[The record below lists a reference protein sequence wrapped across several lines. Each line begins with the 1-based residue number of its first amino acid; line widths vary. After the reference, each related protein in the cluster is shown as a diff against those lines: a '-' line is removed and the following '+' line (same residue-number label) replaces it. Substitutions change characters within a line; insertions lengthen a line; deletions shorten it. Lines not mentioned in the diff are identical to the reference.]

1 MFAMLYRRGY
11 RVQPFVRA
19 ACHLPIVHGGS
30 PSTALGPAASLSLRS
45 HIQYR
50 AAEHPRRHC
59 MSRREPLS
67 LPRSIMAA
75 RMFATAA
82 PRDARSAYEV
92 LDVPRTASAK
102 EIKIAYFKAAK
113 ATHPD
118 TNPNDPMARQRFQ
131 RVSDAYAVLSDPESR
146 RRYDQTGTG
155 FGDAQQQQRQQQQQQ
170 GPASAQQQQQQASQ
184 ADPFA
189 SSAFAT
195 DFDVVAEAVKTYATD
210 LKDELADALAALS
223 RGDFAAFW
231 SILRANQTGF
241 AAFGGILIPVGL
253 LLRFPGIGLLIA
265 RVGWSVITHQPHVAA
280 AIGASIW
287 RAIVHIS
294 AQRHKRAG
302 KR

>member
-1 MFAMLYRRGY
+1 MHSIALTLDPSSVTRG
-11 RVQPFVRA
+11 FTMRA
-19 ACHLPIVHGGS
+19 
-30 PSTALGPAASLSLRS
+30 
-45 HIQYR
+45 
-50 AAEHPRRHC
+50 
-59 MSRREPLS
+59 
-67 LPRSIMAA
+67 
-75 RMFATAA
+75 FATAA
-82 PRDARSAYEV
+82 PRDSRSAYEV
-92 LDVPRTASAK
+92 LDIPRTASAK
-102 EIKIAYFKAAK
+102 EIKVAYFKAAK

-118 TNPNDPMARQRFQ
+118 TNPNDPLARQRFQ

-170 GPASAQQQQQQASQ
+170 GPASAHQQQQQQASQ
-184 ADPFA
+184 TDPFA

-195 DFDVVAEAVKTYATD
+195 DFDVVAEAVKSYATD
-210 LKDELADALAALS
+210 LKDELADAFAALS
-223 RGDFAAFW
+223 RGDFAAFF

-241 AAFGGILIPVGL
+241 AAFGGIMIPVGL
-253 LLRFPGIGLLIA
+253 LLRFPGIGLLVA

-294 AQRHKRAG
+294 ARRHKRAG